1 MAARLTVHEV
11 QFGYGGAPAVDGVTL
26 EVPDQRITA
35 IIGSNGSGKSTLL
48 KGMARLLTPERG
60 HVALDGRPIHTT
72 DTRSVARVVGLLPQ
86 GPTAPDGVTVADLV
100 ARGRAPHQ
108 RWWRQ
113 WSREDEQAVQA
124 AIRATD
130 LTALAD
136 TAVHRLSGG
145 QRQRAWIAM
154 ALAQDTPILLLDEPT
169 TYLDVAHQVDVLEL
183 VRELNRHGR
192 TIAMV
197 LHDLNQA
204 ARYADNIVAMASGR
218 VVASGTPEQV
228 INPDVLS
235 AVFSL
240 NALVVECPAT
250 GRPLVVPTGPPPA
263 YSKLP
268 VSNLEANP

>member
-1 MAARLTVHEV
+1 MAARLTVHDV
-11 QFGYGGAPAVDGVTL
+11 KLGYGGAAAVDGVTL
-26 EVPDQRITA
+26 EVPDRQITT
-35 IIGSNGSGKSTLL
+35 IIGSNGCGKSTLL

-60 HVALDGRPIHTT
+60 HIALDGRPIHIT
-72 DTRSVARVVGLLPQ
+72 DTRSVARIVGLLPQ

-108 RWWRQ
+108 RWWQQ

-124 AIRATD
+124 AIDATD

-169 TYLDVAHQVDVLEL
+169 TYLNVSHQVDVLEL
-183 VRELNRHGR
+183 VRELNQRGR
-192 TIAMV
+192 TIVMV

-204 ARYADNIVAMASGR
+204 ARYADHIVAMASGR
-218 VVASGTPEQV
+218 VVASGTPERV
-228 INPDVLS
+228 ITPDVLS
-235 AVFSL
+235 DVFTL
-240 NALVVECPAT
+240 DALVVECPAT
-250 GRPLVVPTGPPPA
+250 GRPLVVPTG
-263 YSKLP
+263 LP
-268 VSNLEANP
+268 GRQLLTIVHQ